1 MYEKTFIREH
11 SLLKHNQFDYIID
24 ETWLFRIFVIVDM
37 RLPLPSYAQSG
48 HGRQVRIKG
57 KPWLLD
63 EIVWLVSPCLSHC
76 KAIALT
82 VQYSR
87 VK

>member
-37 RLPLPSYAQSG
+37 RLPLPVALLKVAMV
-48 HGRQVRIKG
+48 VR
-57 KPWLLD
+57 
-63 EIVWLVSPCLSHC
+63 
-76 KAIALT
+76 
-82 VQYSR
+82 
-87 VK
+87 